1 MPTNYPHSLDILINP
16 TASDSLN
23 STTVPHAQQ
32 HSDLNDAVEA
42 IQTTL
47 GINPAGSHLT
57 IKERIVVAE
66 TSILNQSVLNGLT
79 DVTISNAAVKD
90 ILIYDGSKWS
100 NKSLATIADNSAE
113 LLINGGNF

>member
-42 IQTTL
+42 IQTIV

-57 IKERIVVAE
+57 VKDRIIAAE
-66 TSILNQSVLNGLT
+66 QSISDQSVLNGLT
-79 DVTISNAAVKD
+79 DVTINLVAAGQVLRYNGNAWTNYNEDDLVD
-90 ILIYDGSKWS
+90 
-100 NKSLATIADNSAE
+100 
-113 LLINGGNF
+113 GGNF